1 MTKLKREEITL
12 KDKLEAVEANMALF
26 MRDMGS
32 LLEQHDVG
40 HLLGSV
46 LYGAAGQ
53 IDEEASDGMGD
64 AMGNPL
70 LMEDEEQNPHNE
82 SGGGGTGGP

>member
-1 MTKLKREEITL
+1 LTKLKREEITL

-46 LYGAAGQ
+46 LYGAAG
-53 IDEEASDGMGD
+53 
-64 AMGNPL
+64 
-70 LMEDEEQNPHNE
+70 
-82 SGGGGTGGP
+82 